1 MGNVARACGVRRSID
16 TEMGQGLRRSGVL
29 PAITVSG
36 AFALGGCA
44 MLQRVCAPA
53 EKLPLSDAA
62 WLGLGSQSSA
72 AAAGTDAVPAACT
85 ADKFSG
91 GDDTAAIRTCVLAVV
106 DLVCPK
112 VTHAAGDFP
121 YHCDPAVT
129 PGSPPPAPGPSE
141 DSTALSILR
150 DVAAG
155 APDPKGGPLKLGGLL
170 SGISTDTA
178 LRTHMASDRD
188 EILARITKHFDG
200 NGGEYTTMS
209 AAAIDLYALALAGLP
224 SVGEGSFEQ
233 FVSAKAASARAAVQA
248 ARTAGGR

>member
-1 MGNVARACGVRRSID
+1 
-16 TEMGQGLRRSGVL
+16 
-29 PAITVSG
+29 
-36 AFALGGCA
+36 
-44 MLQRVCAPA
+44 
-53 EKLPLSDAA
+53 
-62 WLGLGSQSSA
+62 
-72 AAAGTDAVPAACT
+72 
-85 ADKFSG
+85 
-91 GDDTAAIRTCVLAVV
+91 
-106 DLVCPK
+106 
-112 VTHAAGDFP
+112 
-121 YHCDPAVT
+121 
-129 PGSPPPAPGPSE
+129 
-141 DSTALSILR
+141 
-150 DVAAG
+150 
-155 APDPKGGPLKLGGLL
+155 LKLGGLL